1 MSTRTI
7 VIFLVFLLVCHEV
20 VNVEGRHLKPKR
32 CKRCSSLNIRHSDE
46 ENTMNVNVVKGMSDN
61 RHDFDTYSSQPKQ
74 TSKADQI
81 DDFRPTAPG
90 HSPGVGH
97 SINN

>member
-1 MSTRTI
+1 MQSI
-7 VIFLVFLLVCHEV
+7 KLICGFVFILVLILCNETL
-20 VNVEGRHLKPKR
+20 NVEARHLKPENRK
-32 CKRCSSLNIRHSDE
+32 KSSKHSENNTLKVLDHGNGTRLRDE
-46 ENTMNVNVVKGMSDN
+46 EHRS
-61 RHDFDTYSSQPKQ
+61 
-74 TSKADQI
+74 SKADFV

>member
-1 MSTRTI
+1 MDY
-7 VIFLVFLLVCHEV
+7 
-20 VNVEGRHLKPKR
+20 NV
-32 CKRCSSLNIRHSDE
+32 
-46 ENTMNVNVVKGMSDN
+46 
-61 RHDFDTYSSQPKQ
+61 
-74 TSKADQI
+74 